1 MMIKVAINGFG
12 RIGRMVFRAGQ
23 NKGIEFVA
31 VNDLTDTKTLAHMLK
46 YDSTHGKFQGEVNY
60 DEHNLYIN
68 GKKLRVYAEKDPQS
82 LPWKELGVD
91 VVIESTGFFLTK
103 EKASLHIKA
112 GAKKVILSAPAK
124 DADIL
129 TIVKG
134 VNEHE
139 YQGQEIVSNASCTTN
154 CLAPLVKVLDDN
166 FGLEKGMMT
175 TVHAYTADQRIV
187 DGPHSDLR
195 RARAAAQN
203 IVPTTTGAARAVT
216 KVIPHLKGKLD
227 GMAIRVPVV
236 DGSITDFTCTLKKE
250 VTIQQINELFKNVA
264 GHHLK
269 DVIEY
274 TEDEIVSSDIIGNPH
289 SSIFDAKSTNV
300 IDGKFVKVV
309 SWYDNEWGY
318 SNRLI
323 DLVHIVN
330 K

>member
-1 MMIKVAINGFG
+1 MIRVAINGFG

-23 NKGIEFVA
+23 DKEIEFVA
-31 VNDLTDTKTLAHMLK
+31 INDLTDTKTLAHLLK
-46 YDSTHGKFQGEVNY
+46 YDSAHGKLGKEVTS

-68 GKKLRVYAEKDPQS
+68 GKQLKVLSEKDPS
-82 LPWKELGVD
+82 NLPWKELNID

-103 EKASLHIKA
+103 EKANLHIKA

-124 DADIL
+124 DKDIL

-134 VNEHE
+134 VNEHDYKGE
-139 YQGQEIVSNASCTTN
+139 EIVSNASCTTN

-166 FGLEKGMMT
+166 FGVEKGMMT
-175 TVHAYTADQRIV
+175 TVHAYTADQRLV

-195 RARAAAQN
+195 RARSAAQN
-203 IVPTTTGAARAVT
+203 IVPTTTGAAKAVSQ
-216 KVIPHLKGKLD
+216 VMPHLSGKLD
-227 GMAIRVPVV
+227 GIALRVPVV
-236 DGSITDFTCTLKKE
+236 DGSITDFTCTLKKD
-250 VTIQQINELFKNVA
+250 VTVQQVNELFKNVA
-264 GHHLK
+264 SHHLK

-274 TEDEIVSSDIIGNPH
+274 TEDPIVSSDIVGNPH
-289 SSIFDAKSTNV
+289 SSIFDSKCTNV
-300 IDGKFVKVV
+300 IDGRLVKVV

-323 DLVHIVN
+323 DLVKLVA

>member
-1 MMIKVAINGFG
+1 
-12 RIGRMVFRAGQ
+12 MVFRAGQ

-31 VNDLTDTKTLAHMLK
+31 VNDLTDTKTLAHLLK
-46 YDSTHGKFQGEVNY
+46 YDSVHGKFKGQINY
-60 DEHNLYIN
+60 DEHNLYID
-68 GKKLRVYAEKDPQS
+68 GKKLRVYAERDPSS

-91 VVIESTGFFLTK
+91 VVIESTGFFLSK
-103 EKASLHIKA
+103 EKASLHLKA
-112 GAKKVILSAPAK
+112 GAKKVILSAPAQDK
-124 DADIL
+124 DIL

-134 VNEHE
+134 VNEHD
-139 YQGQEIVSNASCTTN
+139 YAGQEIVSNASCTTN

-166 FGLEKGMMT
+166 FGIETGMMT

-203 IVPTTTGAARAVT
+203 IVPTTTGAAKAVT
-216 KVIPHLKGKLD
+216 QVIPHMAGKLD
-227 GMAIRVPVV
+227 GIAIRVPVP
-236 DGSITDFTCTLKKE
+236 DGSITDFTCLVKKDA
-250 VTIQQINELFKNVA
+250 TIEQINELFKSVA
-264 GHHLK
+264 THHLK

-274 TEDEIVSSDIIGNPH
+274 TEELVVSSDIIGNPH

-300 IDGKFVKVV
+300 LNKRFVKVV

-323 DLVHIVN
+323 DLVHIVH